1 MTVLERPLTRVEAA
15 EQLGISLSLLDK
27 LTATGQLIPTKIGRR
42 TVYQQQHLRAYLESQ
57 AQPREAKTVSHPD
70 EQQIAALTVLRA
82 VEHRMQGEADAMVR
96 TLRGTGRQVS
106 VRLLEAT
113 EIIAHLLKHS
123 DRPEQALAALL
134 QSVRPT
140 D

>member
-27 LTATGQLIPTKIGRR
+27 LTANGQLIPTKIGRR

-57 AQPREAKTVSHPD
+57 AKPREARSVTYRD

-82 VEHRMQGEADAMVR
+82 VEQRMHGDGDAMVR

-113 EIIAHLLKHS
+113 EIIAHLLEHS
-123 DRPEQALAALL
+123 DRREQALAALL

-140 D
+140 N